1 MSELRLKRVESLL
14 RDLVS
19 SLIIKGKVKDPRVN
33 SLITITD
40 VKVSADLSY
49 AKLYISSFENEYK
62 MKLAVEALNH
72 AAGFIQKNI
81 STNLKMRVTPKLRFY
96 EDDSIKRGFEIND
109 KIGHLDIG
117 SNEE

>member
-33 SLITITD
+33 SLIAITD

-49 AKLYISSFENEYK
+49 AKLYISSFENENK
-62 MKLAVEALNH
+62 MHTAVEALNH

-81 STNLKMRVTPKLRFY
+81 SRELTMRVTPKLRFY
-96 EDDSIKRGFEIND
+96 ADDSIKRGFEIND
-109 KIGHLDIG
+109 KIDHLDI
-117 SNEE
+117 SPDED